1 MVYDRLHPSPRQSL
15 ESSHGFPGLYLKVL
29 LWSGFE
35 SLAHRYTESIPKC
48 RGQEPSEEEE
58 KEEEEEEEEE
68 SPPLSLRLG
77 LGKSSTCW
85 WPPSEPGDSTVCMET
100 ALIAYSLPEL
110 QDEGHGSE
118 PRSKPSACFSPVWV
132 Q

>member
-85 WPPSEPGDSTVCMET
+85 WPPSEPGDLHCVYGDR
-100 ALIAYSLPEL
+100 IDSLL
-110 QDEGHGSE
+110 S
-118 PRSKPSACFSPVWV
+118 S
-132 Q
+132 